1 MAPEAVEV
9 CLAGDFN
16 AWKAAALPMKHTGN
30 GAWQK
35 TLLLPPGE
43 YAYKFRVDGTWL
55 TDPTNPCI
63 CPNCYGTYN
72 SVLTV
77 ASV

>member
-1 MAPEAVEV
+1 
-9 CLAGDFN
+9 
-16 AWKAAALPMKHTGN
+16 MKHTGN